1 MKRFIEEFKT
11 FAMRGNVL
19 DLAVGVIIGSAF
31 TSIVDSLV
39 EDIFTPFMGVLTGG
53 IDFSSLSI
61 GIDGAQIMVGN
72 FINTVISFLVIA
84 FNVFILV
91 KSLNAIAKK
100 KEDSPKEETKQ
111 KSEEVILL
119 EEIRDLL
126 KREAEP
132 IEKEGSPS

>member
-11 FAMRGNVL
+11 FAMRGNVV

-39 EDIFTPFMGVLTGG
+39 EDIFTPLMGVLTGG

-72 FINTVISFLVIA
+72 FINSVISFLIIA
-84 FNVFILV
+84 FSVFILV
-91 KSLNAIAKK
+91 KALNSIAKK
-100 KEDSPKEETKQ
+100 KEEAPKETKT
-111 KSEEVILL
+111 KSDEVVLL

-126 KREAEP
+126 KKSKGK
-132 IEKEGSPS
+132 EKEGSPS